1 VEQRDV
7 VIGVIVEDDYIG
19 RMFSDFL
26 TRLVRPAPEPLA
38 DADARLALTAL
49 LVRIARSDG
58 SYERAERDTIMRIC
72 AGRYAMTAGEA
83 SALVAEAEQLEGE
96 APDTVRFT
104 RAIKDAV
111 AYEDRLGVIEA
122 MWTVVMADGARDPE
136 EDALLRL
143 AASLL
148 GVTDQDSNAA
158 RLRVSR

>member
-1 VEQRDV
+1 MHIMIADL
-7 VIGVIVEDDYIG
+7 
-19 RMFSDFL
+19 L
-26 TRLVRPAPEPLA
+26 TRLVRPEPDPLS
-38 DADARLALTAL
+38 DHDARVALVAL

-58 SYERAERDTIMRIC
+58 RYDRSERDMILLISQK
-72 AGRYAMTAGEA
+72 RYALSAAHAQDLVTTAEGIEA
-83 SALVAEAEQLEGE
+83 Q

-122 MWTVVMADGARDPE
+122 LWSVVLADGTRDPE

-148 GVTDQDSNAA
+148 GVTDRDSNIA
-158 RLRVSR
+158 RLKVSGRAAS